1 MTIPKFRAWNKKLK
15 SMYSTDDIVFINFEE
30 EEICV
35 QTIYFEQGLPNE
47 RDLDFYTFD
56 EIEFMQ
62 STGIVDKNDKEIFE
76 GDVLKTYDGEL
87 AKVVWNEYLGC
98 WEAKFLSENVDLSE
112 VADVKSNRSDCE
124 ILGNMHQ
131 LGYEVE
137 KEKLYT
143 VEIPNPH
150 GLGHTVLVKDMYGNT
165 FITYTTDSN
174 WREGKVNHLTESEI
188 KKDFPWAWQFKEEV
202 KE

>member
-35 QTIYFEQGLPNE
+35 QTIYFEQGLPDE

-62 STGIVDKNDKEIFE
+62 STGLFDENGKEIFD
-76 GDVLKTYDGEL
+76 GDILKTYDGEL

-98 WEAKFLSENVDLSE
+98 WEAEFLSEIVDLSE

-124 ILGNMHQ
+124 IVGNIWEDGE
-131 LGYEVE
+131 L
-137 KEKLYT
+137 L
-143 VEIPNPH
+143 
-150 GLGHTVLVKDMYGNT
+150 
-165 FITYTTDSN
+165 DS
-174 WREGKVNHLTESEI
+174 
-188 KKDFPWAWQFKEEV
+188 
-202 KE
+202 